1 MSGSLRSLYC
11 VLGKRVGNVG
21 FRCVCFPNININLHR
36 RDYVKKILKC
46 ENDGQTCVQLIRSKS
61 TLKPTTD
68 VSFTAPA
75 TAASDSDRDQFLAAF
90 PDIVRDLTD
99 AGFGSEIIEVKK
111 RFAKVLHY
119 NVPGGKMAR
128 GLAVVQS
135 YRILA
140 KENLHNAENLF
151 LAQIMGWCVEMLQ
164 AFFIILDDIM
174 DKSATR
180 RGRTCW
186 YLYDDIGLS
195 AVNDGIL
202 LESGIYELLRRYFQ
216 DKPYY
221 IQVLNLFHDV
231 TFKTTVGQSL
241 DLLTSQAGKNPD
253 YTKFTMDQY
262 NAVVKYKTAYYSFYL
277 PVALAMYM
285 VGLKKPEAHEQAKAI
300 LLDMGHFFQVQDD
313 YLDCFGDSEVT
324 GKVGSD
330 IATGKCSWLAVT
342 ALQRANHQQQIV
354 FKECYA
360 SADEE
365 KIAVIK
371 ELYEQL
377 KLKSLYADY
386 EEQTYNLIHKNIQ
399 QLSDELPQHLFISF
413 LEKIYKRGS

>member
-1 MSGSLRSLYC
+1 MSRSLRNLYC
-11 VLGKRVGNVG
+11 VLGKQARDIG
-21 FRCVCFPNININLHR
+21 FRCVCSPKLNSGSFRRHYINTFLN
-36 RDYVKKILKC
+36 C
-46 ENDGQTCVQLIRSKS
+46 ETNPRACVQAKRSKS
-61 TLKPTTD
+61 SLKPTTD
-68 VSFTAPA
+68 ISFAARSTA
-75 TAASDSDRDQFLAAF
+75 SNESERDQFLAVF
-90 PDIVRDLTD
+90 PHIVKDLTD
-99 AGFGSEIIEVKK
+99 AGFGSEISEAKE

-119 NVPGGKMAR
+119 NVPGGKMSR
-128 GLAVVQS
+128 GLAVVQA
-135 YRILA
+135 YRLLT
-140 KENLHNAENLF
+140 KDSLHSAENVF
-151 LAQIMGWCVEMLQ
+151 LAHVMGWCVEMLQ
-164 AFFIILDDIM
+164 AFFIVLDDIM

-186 YLYDDIGLS
+186 YLHDDVGLS
-195 AVNDGIL
+195 AVNDGLL

-216 DKPYY
+216 DKSYY
-221 IQVLNLFHDV
+221 IEILNLFHDV

-285 VGLKKPEAHEQAKAI
+285 AGLKKPEAHNQAKAV
-300 LLDMGHFFQVQDD
+300 LLEMGHFFQVQDD
-313 YLDCFGDSEVT
+313 YLDCFGDSDVT

-360 SADEE
+360 TDDEE

-371 ELYEQL
+371 ELYDQL
-377 KLKSLYADY
+377 KLKSVFAEY
-386 EEQTYNLIHKNIQ
+386 EEQTYNFIHRNIQ
-399 QLSDELPQHLFISF
+399 QLSHGLPHHLFISF
-413 LEKIYKRGS
+413 LKKIYRRGS